1 MKKLIIVPFILLV
14 LTSPLKSQNNFMY
27 TEKNDSTDQQFVEFV
42 PEWAKNVVWYQIFPD
57 RFRNG
62 DPDNDPTLE
71 SIEGAYP
78 HDVTSPWQIHPW
90 TSDWYELQ
98 PYEKKNGEDIW
109 FNLQRRR
116 YGGDLQGIIDKLD
129 YLEELGI
136 GAIYLNPVF
145 WSPSLHKYDA
155 ATYHHIDPY
164 FGPDPDADIK
174 MIETETHDNP
184 ATWVWTSADKLFLN
198 LINEVH
204 KRNMKIIIDGVF
216 NHMGLNSW
224 AFKDVVNNQ
233 QKSNYKEWF
242 KIKSWDDE
250 MKGTNFVYDGWYG
263 VKELPEFNQD
273 ENGIV
278 DGPKKYIFDI
288 TKRWMDPDN
297 DGKPSDGIDGWRLDV
312 AFMIKH
318 NFWKEWR
325 KYVKQINP
333 RAYLTAEIVDSI
345 GVVKPYLQ
353 GDEFDAVMNYNFLF
367 ITAEYF
373 IDDTSGM
380 LSSEFD
386 NKLRELREAF
396 PPGVSYVQQNLFG
409 SHDTQRFTSHIVNR
423 DKFKI
428 RDWGKTFNLT
438 KGSNP
443 NYDTRKPTKEELD
456 LMKLMLIFQMT
467 YVGAPYIYYGDE
479 VGMWGAND
487 PDCRKPMVW
496 PENNYEPEKYL
507 PDQSKKRMADSVLF
521 YKDLFEFYK
530 NIIHIRNKYE
540 ELQVGNYKVKLIDDK
555 AEIYVYSRRL
565 ERNGFTKEVIV
576 AINKGKEK
584 QLVSLNTD
592 HNEYYSDLLNHNRR
606 AKVSSGKIV
615 FIVKPMEGRILL
627 RDYYKK

>member
-1 MKKLIIVPFILLV
+1 
-14 LTSPLKSQNNFMY
+14 
-27 TEKNDSTDQQFVEFV
+27 
-42 PEWAKNVVWYQIFPD
+42 
-57 RFRNG
+57 
-62 DPDNDPTLE
+62 
-71 SIEGAYP
+71 
-78 HDVTSPWQIHPW
+78 
-90 TSDWYELQ
+90 
-98 PYEKKNGEDIW
+98 
-109 FNLQRRR
+109 
-116 YGGDLQGIIDKLD
+116 
-129 YLEELGI
+129 
-136 GAIYLNPVF
+136 
-145 WSPSLHKYDA
+145 
-155 ATYHHIDPY
+155 
-164 FGPDPDADIK
+164 
-174 MIETETHDNP
+174 
-184 ATWVWTSADKLFLN
+184 
-198 LINEVH
+198 
-204 KRNMKIIIDGVF
+204 
-216 NHMGLNSW
+216 
-224 AFKDVVNNQ
+224 
-233 QKSNYKEWF
+233 
-242 KIKSWDDE
+242 

-273 ENGIV
+273 ENGIA

-333 RAYLTAEIVDSI
+333 QAYLTAEIVDSI

-367 ITAEYF
+367 TTAEYF
-373 IDDTSGM
+373 IDDTSGI

-386 NKLRELREAF
+386 KKLRELREAF